1 MGTLSVNRLGA
12 LALIVGPVLAVVF
25 FLLEPGALLVDRADS
40 SDAIASITALAS
52 NAALAHLVAFVV
64 PLGLILALY
73 GLYVLQTGVRDGG
86 SGDALSRLGLLFI
99 TIASI
104 GWVLT
109 YGLTHVMANAPA
121 QAAQA
126 LQAMVP
132 VFSIESGITNV
143 SSLSAALGVVLF
155 GLGLSTREDVNKIAA
170 FAVVVVAIVALVC
183 LVISSNADVRNV
195 MTTIARVCYLA
206 WAIWFVSLGVG
217 LLKKA

>member
-1 MGTLSVNRLGA
+1 M
-12 LALIVGPVLAVVF
+12 GPVFVF

-73 GLYVLQTGVRDGG
+73 GLHVLQTGVRDGG

-121 QAAQA
+121 QA

-143 SSLSAALGVVLF
+143 SSPSAALGVVLF

-195 MTTIARVCYLA
+195 MTTIARVCYLV

>member
-126 LQAMVP
+126 MAP

-143 SSLSAALGVVLF
+143 SSLSAALGVALL
-155 GLGLSTREDVNKIAA
+155 GLGLSTRDDVNKIAA

-183 LVISSNADVRNV
+183 LVISVNADLRSV

>member
-126 LQAMVP
+126 MVP